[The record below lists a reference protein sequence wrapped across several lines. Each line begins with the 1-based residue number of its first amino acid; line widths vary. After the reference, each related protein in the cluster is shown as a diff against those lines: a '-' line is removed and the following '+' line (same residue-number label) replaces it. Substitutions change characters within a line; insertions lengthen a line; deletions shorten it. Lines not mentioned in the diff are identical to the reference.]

1 MTHPKGKIIVFGIL
15 FWYPLAGV
23 TYQFLHYLIGL
34 RRLGYA
40 PFYLEDSARWIYDPR
55 LNDLSPDAS
64 WNIETVLPAL
74 QAHGFGDHWGFRGK
88 YPGGKC
94 YGLSEAQIEVASVE
108 GPPSGQSSTVT
119 YVYRLAPAPRAP
131 QTDPFY
137 KLRGIFRGM
146 YDDAGGGEAWLRRE
160 RENFGGPNSE

>member
-1 MTHPKGKIIVFGIL
+1 MNGSRGEIAAGIRQHVL
-15 FWYPLAGV
+15 DRY
-23 TYQFLHYLIGL
+23 
-34 RRLGYA
+34 
-40 PFYLEDSARWIYDPR
+40 
-55 LNDLSPDAS
+55 
-64 WNIETVLPAL
+64 VLPARRSG
-74 QAHGFGDHWGFRGK
+74 QKEVRVGVR
-88 YPGGKC
+88 
-94 YGLSEAQIEVASVE
+94 EVARALKLKQRYPTICFALKSRLFLNQACVELTGVE